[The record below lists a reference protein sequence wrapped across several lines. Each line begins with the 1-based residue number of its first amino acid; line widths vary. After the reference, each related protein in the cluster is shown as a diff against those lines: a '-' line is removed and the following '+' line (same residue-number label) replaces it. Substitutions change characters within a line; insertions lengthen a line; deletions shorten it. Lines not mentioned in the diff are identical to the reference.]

1 MHGKKKI
8 KWILG
13 MCAGVVVIFL
23 LLGITSFFSRVKKE
37 EMKKENSVRNEWLQA
52 YPYANSTDVYSI
64 NDRYALDGTKR
75 IMLPGCMRANGF
87 ETDIAYVSDKWLYY
101 YEFDDE
107 ENGML
112 RRIPLHKGE
121 DNRDIIDLENM
132 ECVRDTKNENSFT
145 VNGEYY
151 AGISYGTVAMLWN
164 METGQIIRQKIPEEI
179 AYPKKVMTE
188 DKYWYVLA
196 QSDNWILWGG
206 EYGAMLQMIPSGQLQ
221 ILERKAVIMA
231 VHGRDYLYYATDQKK
246 CYKYN
251 LNTREKKLWLNEEQ
265 LQDIVRNKLNLTK
278 ETIIS
283 CNLDCFFSDDKKIYW
298 QLRVK
303 LSRGD
308 ESEKKYVVLSQS
320 LNSDELPVYDGA
332 LTDILQKN
340 GASGYFMHVG
350 PYWYLQKE
358 SYYCYNQE
366 KREIKEITE
375 NDPEWNI
382 AYALSPW
389 GVEENNLM
397 GETLLW

>member
-1 MHGKKKI
+1 
-8 KWILG
+8 
-13 MCAGVVVIFL
+13 
-23 LLGITSFFSRVKKE
+23 
-37 EMKKENSVRNEWLQA
+37 
-52 YPYANSTDVYSI
+52 
-64 NDRYALDGTKR
+64 
-75 IMLPGCMRANGF
+75 
-87 ETDIAYVSDKWLYY
+87 
-101 YEFDDE
+101 
-107 ENGML
+107 
-112 RRIPLHKGE
+112 
-121 DNRDIIDLENM
+121 
-132 ECVRDTKNENSFT
+132 
-145 VNGEYY
+145 
-151 AGISYGTVAMLWN
+151 
-164 METGQIIRQKIPEEI
+164 
-179 AYPKKVMTE
+179 
-188 DKYWYVLA
+188 
-196 QSDNWILWGG
+196 
-206 EYGAMLQMIPSGQLQ
+206 
-221 ILERKAVIMA
+221 MA

-340 GASGYFMHVG
+340 GVSGYFMHVG